1 MDKSIIVENVS
12 KKYKLYSKSSD
23 RIKDI
28 IFPKEYGKTSTPC
41 AMSALQL
48 KKAM

>member
-1 MDKSIIVENVS
+1 MEKSIIVENVS

-28 IFPKEYGKTSTPC
+28 LLPSSYGEDLRTSKC
-41 AMSALQL
+41 
-48 KKAM
+48 